1 MGKIAFLFSG
11 QGAQTVGMCKD
22 FYDDNVTAKNL
33 FDSGEKIKPGVKDIC
48 FASDMQTLTMTENA
62 QPCLYLTDLAIAK
75 ILANNG
81 IKADAVAGFSLG
93 EIPALAFA
101 KVFSE
106 EDGFKFVCLRGE
118 AMKQANERHP
128 GGMVAALKL
137 PPETVENVAS
147 KFKEIYPVNYNCPGQ
162 VSCAGSFDELDAF
175 VDAIKKEGGRAVKLA
190 VSGAFHSPY
199 MEEASLILKKALE
212 SIPVHAAKIPVYSD
226 RSGEVYPETEEGIKE
241 ALSMQVCSPVR
252 WQKILE
258 NMYAEGFD
266 TFIEVGVG
274 ATLKGFVARTLP
286 EAKAYAVT
294 DKASLNALLETLK

>member
-22 FYDDNVTAKNL
+22 FYDDNSAAKNL
-33 FDSGEKIKPGVKDIC
+33 FDSGEKIKPGIKEIC
-48 FASDMQTLTMTENA
+48 FNSDMQTLTKTENA

-75 ILANNG
+75 ILADNG

-106 EDGFKFVCLRGE
+106 EDGFKFV
-118 AMKQANERHP
+118 
-128 GGMVAALKL
+128 
-137 PPETVENVAS
+137 PETVENVAS

-199 MEEASLILKKALE
+199 MEEASLVLKKALE